1 MSPGFWPDLGS
12 GGEPE
17 GLHFTGIL
25 SSDDEFREDVA
36 RGGIQEKFRQA
47 LAHGIGDD
55 QLRGWDSRPD
65 GAQPGAERRPRSAL
79 RKGDGQ
85 VSKQSLADDS
95 RLDEDV
101 VGVQLAPDG
110 VAVFEATR
118 DGKVLSC
125 RCGGAAASCP
135 DIQKW

>member
-17 GLHFTGIL
+17 GLHFTGVL

-65 GAQPGAERRPRSAL
+65 GAQPGAEGVPDAL

-85 VSKQSLADDS
+85 VLKQSLADDS

-110 VAVFEATR
+110 VAVFGRRAMAIALRPPSVKSRTAGR
-118 DGKVLSC
+118 PPSM
-125 RCGGAAASCP
+125 
-135 DIQKW
+135 